1 MGGKDEQE
9 WLNQAAKNE
18 FEWTSTDR
26 IIAMGNYGAKSD
38 KLIKTLIKTVDKAP
52 SLPTE
57 KINQLSSVMDQM
69 TKIIEDIMEKK

>member
-1 MGGKDEQE
+1 MPGKEEQAT
-9 WLNQAAKNE
+9 NNE
-18 FEWTSTDR
+18 FHYTSTDR

-69 TKIIEDIMEKK
+69 SKIIDDIMEGK

>member
-1 MGGKDEQE
+1 MGGKDEQD

-26 IIAMGNYGAKSD
+26 IISMGNYGAKSD
-38 KLIKTLIKTVDKAP
+38 KLIKTLTKVLDQAP

-69 TKIIEDIMEKK
+69 SKIIDDILK

>member
-1 MGGKDEQE
+1 MGAKDEQD
-9 WLNQAAKNE
+9 WANQAAKNE

-26 IIAMGNYGAKSD
+26 IISMGNYGAKSD

-69 TKIIEDIMEKK
+69 SKIINDILK